1 MANDALIK
9 DLQEI
14 ACDAALL
21 VEGKD
26 LKHLTTLEQ
35 RLVALLTKREFLTET
50 NDGFVGKARRTD
62 HK

>member
-1 MANDALIK
+1 MADDALLK

-35 RLVALLTKREFLTET
+35 RLVALLTKRGFLTKE
-50 NDGFVGKARRTD
+50 NNGFVGKARCTD

>member
-1 MANDALIK
+1 MADDTLLK

-35 RLVALLTKREFLTET
+35 RLVGMLTKRGFLTEE
-50 NDGFVGKARRTD
+50 NNGFVGKARCTD